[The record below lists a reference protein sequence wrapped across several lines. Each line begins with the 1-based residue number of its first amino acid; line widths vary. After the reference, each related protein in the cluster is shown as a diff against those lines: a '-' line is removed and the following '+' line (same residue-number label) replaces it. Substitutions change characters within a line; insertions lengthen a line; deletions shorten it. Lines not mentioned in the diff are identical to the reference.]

1 MKHLVNIAVCCAQ
14 AVAALCCFVIFPK
27 VFFVA
32 SCIFIKFRDRIEA
45 RLTKKPPQQFSH
57 CIRFPSTTVLQKGDS
72 KFAVISTISKK
83 TPFTSTDIQCSKSFC
98 EHEMHKSI
106 VKDMKPSLQLWT
118 KSFNMHHKQETQAQ
132 LLRESLEYA

>member
-98 EHEMHKSI
+98 E
-106 VKDMKPSLQLWT
+106 L
-118 KSFNMHHKQETQAQ
+118 
-132 LLRESLEYA
+132 LLRDKSELELFCSTATKFHIGEGETATLTFSIAK